1 MENLFY
7 HIIEE
12 GRKNNC
18 SDIHVGVGYA
28 PVIRVDGQITYLP
41 KIPVIAEEV
50 MEKNIRAFFG
60 DDAFA
65 RACSGREV
73 DIAFSHALAR
83 VRVNIYR
90 ERRGLNVA
98 MRLIPEEIPT
108 IESLGLLAPY
118 VETLKKLVE
127 APYGLIL
134 VTGPTGSG
142 KSTTLAAMI
151 GYINSKRSEHIITL
165 EDPIEYLH
173 ENNQCL
179 IKQREVGEGEDSA
192 SFSQA
197 LRSALREDPDVILVG
212 EMRDP
217 ETMALAVS
225 AAETGHLV
233 LSTVHTNN
241 TYQAVNRIIDVF
253 PAVQQD
259 QIRGQLAQNLVG
271 VISQRLLPKRE
282 NGRIIA
288 AEFLINTS
296 AVKTQIRDNKL
307 QMIPNTIKTCRKEGM
322 ILLSDYVKML
332 LENKVIDRQAE
343 ERYVVE

>member
-1 MENLFY
+1 MDNFFH

-12 GRKNNC
+12 ARKNNC
-18 SDIHVGVGYA
+18 SDIHIGVGYA
-28 PVIRVDGQITYLP
+28 PVIRVDGRITYLS
-41 KIPVIAEEV
+41 KLQIATKEI
-50 MEKNIRAFFG
+50 MEKNIREFFG
-60 DDAFA
+60 ESAFTSA
-65 RACSGREV
+65 IGGREV
-73 DIAFSHALAR
+73 DIAFSHAKTR
-83 VRVNIYR
+83 FRVNIYR

-98 MRLIPEEIPT
+98 MRVIPEEIPT
-108 IESLGLLAPY
+108 IESLGLLPPY
-118 VETLKKLVE
+118 GETLKQLVE

-134 VTGPTGSG
+134 ITGPTGCG

-151 GYINSKRSEHIITL
+151 GYINSKRTEHIITL

-179 IKQREVGEGEDSA
+179 VKQREVGDGEDSA

-212 EMRDP
+212 EMRDQD
-217 ETMALAVS
+217 TMSLAVS

-253 PAVQQD
+253 PGDRQD

-271 VISQRLLPKRE
+271 VISQRLIPKRDG
-282 NGRIIA
+282 GRVVV

-307 QMIPNTIKTCRKEGM
+307 QMIPNTIKTGREEGM

-332 LENKVIDRQAE
+332 IENEVI
-343 ERYVVE
+343 ERKEGEKHLVE